1 MTSQDETDDA
11 DDSITSQD
19 DMDDDDDSMTA
30 QDDMDDADE
39 SMTSQ
44 DGTDDD
50 TAVYE
55 PAVMVGT
62 GVGEMPPDYYIQ
74 DLQHEKITSQ
84 DQLASGRPVF
94 YYFFTTW

>member
-1 MTSQDETDDA
+1 M
-11 DDSITSQD
+11 
-19 DMDDDDDSMTA
+19 DDDSMA
-30 QDDMDDADE
+30 SEHDMGDDVD

-44 DGTDDD
+44 DDTDDD
-50 TAVYE
+50 AAVDE

>member
-1 MTSQDETDDA
+1 MK
-11 DDSITSQD
+11 
-19 DMDDDDDSMTA
+19 
-30 QDDMDDADE
+30 
-39 SMTSQ
+39 
-44 DGTDDD
+44 
-50 TAVYE
+50 
-55 PAVMVGT
+55 VGT